1 MSRAQIPSNFSKKI
15 ELLKTIKA
23 KVDLDGGAS
32 PLLEMMAKKSIDLDA
47 DTVKGAAAVVFD
59 NDFRLLSKTSQNQK
73 QQVDAAMKI
82 VIKDTTGSYQNLKSL
97 CEPNFKE
104 VGDWGA
110 VITDGGKFT
119 YPVTYEGWMDWFTL
133 LKAKNDSYVSPA
145 VSPLLSYVT
154 TTGVSL
160 TIDATNG
167 AAALVKQALQVANKS
182 ASEKARQD
190 RDNKFNPVMI
200 DLRAIVKF
208 LMTLYPGNVKQL
220 GLYGITVVL
229 TPKVIKTRNKVIKAS
244 TSSLNVRVA
253 IGSTVVN
260 TGTIPMPIY
269 KGATISGTPVMLAV
283 GVTYTITKGYGQ
295 ISFHNPTTDTSG
307 MVKLIPKKLSV

>member
-1 MSRAQIPSNFSKKI
+1 MSRALITSNFSKRI
-15 ELLKTIKA
+15 ELFRTIKSRI
-23 KVDLDGGAS
+23 DLDGDAS
-32 PLLEMMAKKSIDLDA
+32 PLLEMMAQKHIDLDA
-47 DTVKGAAAVVFD
+47 DTKKGAAAVVFD
-59 NDFRLLSKTSQNQK
+59 DNFRLLSKKSQNQK

-82 VIKDTTGSYQNLKSL
+82 VIKDTTGAYQNLKSL
-97 CEPNFKE
+97 YEPNFKE

-119 YPVTYEGWMDWFTL
+119 NPITYEGWMDWFTL
-133 LKAKNDSYVSPA
+133 LKAKNDSYTTPA

-154 TTGVSL
+154 TTGMSL
-160 TIDATNG
+160 TDDATNG
-167 AAALVKQALQVANKS
+167 AAALVKQALQEANKS

-190 RDNKFNPVMI
+190 RDNKFNPVMNHV
-200 DLRAIVKF
+200 RSIVKF
-208 LMTLYPGNVKQL
+208 LMTLYPNNVKQL

-229 TPKVIKTRNKVIKAS
+229 TPKVIKIRNKVLKAS

-260 TGTIPMPIY
+260 TGTIPMPVY

-283 GVTYTITKGYGQ
+283 GGTYTIARGYSQ
-295 ISFHNPTTDTSG
+295 ISFHNPTTDTKG

>member
-1 MSRAQIPSNFSKKI
+1 MSRAQISSNFSKRI
-15 ELLKTIKA
+15 ELLRTIKSRI
-23 KVDLDGGAS
+23 DLDGDAS
-32 PLLEMMAKKSIDLDA
+32 PLVEMMAQKHIDLDA
-47 DTVKGAAAVVFD
+47 DIVKGVAAVVFD
-59 NDFRLLSKTSQNQK
+59 DDFRLLSKISQNQK

-82 VIKDTTGSYQNLKSL
+82 VIKHITGAYHNLKSL
-97 CEPNFKE
+97 LEPNFKE

-110 VITDGGKFT
+110 VITNGGKFT
-119 YPVTYEGWMDWFTL
+119 YPVTYESWMDWFKL
-133 LKAKNDSYVSPA
+133 MKAKNDSYTTPA
-145 VSPLLSYVT
+145 VSPLLSYLS

-160 TIDATNG
+160 TDDANNG
-167 AAALVKQALQVANKS
+167 AAALVKQALQEANKR
-182 ASEKARQD
+182 ASEKARLD
-190 RDNKFNPVMI
+190 RDNKFNPVMNH
-200 DLRAIVKF
+200 LRSIVKF
-208 LMTLYPGNVKQL
+208 LMTLYPDNVKQL

-229 TPKVIKTRNKVIKAS
+229 TPKVIKTRNKLIKAS
-244 TSSLNVRVA
+244 TSSLNIRVA

-283 GVTYTITKGYGQ
+283 GGTHTIARGYSQ